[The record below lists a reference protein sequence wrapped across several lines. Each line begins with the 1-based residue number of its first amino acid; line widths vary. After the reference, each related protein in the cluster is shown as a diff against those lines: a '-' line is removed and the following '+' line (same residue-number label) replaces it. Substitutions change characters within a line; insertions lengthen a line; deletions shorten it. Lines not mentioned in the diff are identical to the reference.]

1 MIPSNNLLTPLH
13 SAARRGFLDIC
24 DLLLKDSRVEAA
36 VGLGSGWVQPFHLA
50 CMSGNRE
57 LCELFLRNGADITS
71 NSRSKYTPLHV
82 ASYQGDEDVCHL
94 LIETGNYVLFLNGH
108 LAHFLLHIC
117 TFHFDVAPFY
127 SQFFKDTVF
136 HRPFTQDHSP
146 LVDILF
152 LFWCFKFIFKALYT
166 ISSHNSFQKAA

>member
-1 MIPSNNLLTPLH
+1 MKLDYLLVDIVHARYYLLLRFERTEIVKLLLEKGADPMIPSNNLLTPLH

-24 DLLLKDSRVEAA
+24 DLLLKDPRVEAA
-36 VGLGSGWVQPFHLA
+36 VGLGSGGVQPFHLA

-82 ASYQGDEDVCHL
+82 ASYQGDEDICHL

-108 LAHFLLHIC
+108 
-117 TFHFDVAPFY
+117 
-127 SQFFKDTVF
+127 
-136 HRPFTQDHSP
+136 
-146 LVDILF
+146 
-152 LFWCFKFIFKALYT
+152 
-166 ISSHNSFQKAA
+166 